1 LIPQRSKN
9 ILAAPDPGELPALA
23 DYPAP
28 DNLNITTTR
37 LPVADITTWATVHQ
51 DPGTREKDKD
61 KLFFLTTTITG
72 GEYNISFD
80 SPRQ

>member
-1 LIPQRSKN
+1 MKQPPLIPQRSKN

-37 LPVADITTWATVHQ
+37 LPVADITLGQQCTKI
-51 DPGTREKDKD
+51 REQEKRTKINC
-61 KLFFLTTTITG
+61 FF
-72 GEYNISFD
+72 
-80 SPRQ
+80 